1 MGWQNSAVN
10 GLLLIDKPQD
20 FTSFDVCAVV
30 RGMLRTKKVGHS
42 GTLDPMATG
51 VLPILIGSATRALDW
66 IPSHD
71 KTYVAGFQLG
81 LTTDTQDITGK
92 VLSRSEVHTEESV
105 LRQAT
110 ASFQGDILQV
120 PPMYSAVSVNGKK
133 LYDLAR
139 QGVEVERQA
148 RPVTIYRIS
157 LDAYDPAAAQG
168 VLTVSCSKGTYIRT
182 LINDIGQSL
191 GCGAVL
197 TSLRRTEASGIS
209 IDDCMTLE
217 QAQQYKDEGI
227 LADQLIPVD
236 HIFEA
241 YPALYI
247 SDNQTVRFNNGA
259 GLALDRIHPPVIG
272 GIEQEQRLDSDRYEP
287 NSVYRVYS
295 CTDRTFLGLAVKKD
309 DELRVLKR
317 F

>member
-1 MGWQNSAVN
+1 M
-10 GLLLIDKPQD
+10 
-20 FTSFDVCAVV
+20 
-30 RGMLRTKKVGHS
+30 
-42 GTLDPMATG
+42 
-51 VLPILIGSATRALDW
+51 
-66 IPSHD
+66 
-71 KTYVAGFQLG
+71 
-81 LTTDTQDITGK
+81 
-92 VLSRSEVHTEESV
+92 
-105 LRQAT
+105 
-110 ASFQGDILQV
+110 
-120 PPMYSAVSVNGKK
+120 
-133 LYDLAR
+133 
-139 QGVEVERQA
+139 
-148 RPVTIYRIS
+148 
-157 LDAYDPAAAQG
+157 
-168 VLTVSCSKGTYIRT
+168 TVSCSKGTYIRT
-182 LINDIGQSL
+182 LIDDIGQRL

-217 QAQQYKDEGI
+217 QAQRYKDEGI

-236 HIFEA
+236 HIFEE

-272 GIEQEQRLDSDRYEP
+272 GVRQEERLNDERYAP

-295 CTDRTFLGLAVKKD
+295 FTDRTFLGLGVKKD

>member
-10 GLLLIDKPQD
+10 GVLLIDKPQG

-51 VLPILIGSATRALDW
+51 VLPILVGSATRALDW

-71 KTYVAGFQLG
+71 KTYVAGFRLG

-92 VLSRSEVHTEESV
+92 VLARCEVHTDEAV
-105 LRQAT
+105 LRRT
-110 ASFQGDILQV
+110 IASFQGEIWQV

-148 RPVTIYRIS
+148 RPVTIYS
-157 LDAYDPAAAQG
+157 LMLDAYDDADAQG

-182 LINDIGQSL
+182 LIDDIGQKL

-197 TSLRRTEASGIS
+197 TALRRVNASGIS
-209 IDDCMTLE
+209 VDECMTLE
-217 QAQQYKDEGI
+217 QAQRYRDEGI
-227 LADQLIPVD
+227 LAERLKPVEEL
-236 HIFEA
+236 FEA
-241 YPALYI
+241 YPALHI
-247 SDNQTVRFNNGA
+247 SDNQSVRFNNGA
-259 GLALDRIHPPVIG
+259 GLALDRIQPPVIG
-272 GIEQEQRLDSDRYEP
+272 GVRQEQRLSDDRYEQ

-295 CTDRTFLGLAVKKD
+295 YADGLFLGLGVKKD